1 MKQFLYLDT
10 DIVNSIIAQAE
21 KGIIT
26 QRTIEA
32 SETKSKNKRK
42 LFSPKATASASG
54 GFWKF
59 VEAKA
64 QLEVSGEFERIIS
77 NGQAS
82 KDVIEK
88 VMHDAAFDEACKYIE
103 IHEIKEGTQDFDE
116 AGCYLKLWR
125 EFTFIDL
132 DYLENVFQ
140 IGEDTSLMKEL
151 SKEQIEKKATESTN
165 RKQRRDNKDKFNQL
179 LDDAIEKSAGQIDM
193 LNSMIRL
200 LKRLIPYKRILLS
213 RDGYI
218 IPVDD
223 KYFRIDPN
231 CMGFKYGGTITC
243 IGMVTNLIGED
254 FDPID
259 NGNVFEK
266 IQFSANEALR
276 GLLPTKEKNLCVLHP
291 IAIYYG
297 E

>member
-42 LFSPKATASASG
+42 LFAPKTSASATG

-77 NGQAS
+77 SGQTS

-103 IHEIKEGTQDFDE
+103 IHEIEEGSQEFDE
-116 AGCYLKLWR
+116 EGCYLKLWR

-151 SKEQIEKKATESTN
+151 SKEQIEKKASESTN

-179 LDDAIEKSAGQIDM
+179 LDEAIEKSAGQLDM

-223 KYFRIDPN
+223 KYFRIDSN
-231 CMGFKYGGTITC
+231 CMGFKYGGSITC

-254 FDPID
+254 FDPAD
-259 NGNVFEK
+259 SSNVFEK

-276 GLLPTKEKNLCVLHP
+276 GFLPTKEKNLCVLHP

-297 E
+297 K

>member
-32 SETKSKNKRK
+32 SETKNKNRRK
-42 LFSPKATASASG
+42 LFSPKANASAG

-64 QLEVSGEFERIIS
+64 QLEMTGEFEGVIL

-88 VMHDAAFDEACKYIE
+88 VLHDAAFDEACKYIE
-103 IHEIKEGTQDFDE
+103 IHDVKEGIQDFNKE
-116 AGCYLKLWR
+116 GNYLKLWR
-125 EFTFIDL
+125 ELTFIDL
-132 DYLENVFQ
+132 DYLENIFQ
-140 IGEDTSLMKEL
+140 IGEGSTQMKEL
-151 SKEQIEKKATESTN
+151 SKEQIEKKVFESTN

-179 LDDAIEKSAGQIDM
+179 LDETIEKSAGQIDM

-200 LKRLIPYKRILLS
+200 LKRLIPYKRLLLS
-213 RDGYI
+213 KDGYI
-218 IPVDD
+218 IPADD
-223 KYFRIDPN
+223 KFFRIDPK
-231 CMGFKYGGTITC
+231 CMGFKYGGSITC
-243 IGMVTNLIGED
+243 IGMLTNLIGED
-254 FDPID
+254 FNPTD
-259 NGNVFEK
+259 NDNVFEK
-266 IQFSANEALR
+266 IQFSAHEALR
-276 GLLPTKEKNLCVLHP
+276 DLLPTKEKNLCVIHP

>member
-54 GFWKF
+54 RFWKF

-64 QLEVSGEFERIIS
+64 QLEVTGEFERIIS

-140 IGEDTSLMKEL
+140 IDEDTSLMKEL

-218 IPVDD
+218 IPVED

>member
-32 SETKSKNKRK
+32 SKTKNKNQGK
-42 LFSPKATASASG
+42 LFKPKSSVSAKG

-64 QLEVSGEFERIIS
+64 QLEVTGEFEKIIS
-77 NGQAS
+77 SGHAS

-88 VMHDAAFDEACKYIE
+88 VMHDAAFDEACKYID

-151 SKEQIEKKATESTN
+151 SQNQIERKVTESTN

-179 LDDAIEKSAGQIDM
+179 LDEAIEKSVGQIDI
-193 LNSMIRL
+193 LNSMIKL

-223 KYFRIDPN
+223 KYFRIDPK
-231 CMGFKYGGTITC
+231 CMGFKYGGIITC

-259 NGNVFEK
+259 NSNVFEK

-276 GLLPTKEKNLCVLHP
+276 ELLPTKEKNLCVLHP

>member
-21 KGIIT
+21 KGLIT

-32 SETKSKNKRK
+32 SETKSKNKKK
-42 LFSPKATASASG
+42 LFSPKITTSATG

-64 QLEVSGEFERIIS
+64 QLEISGEFERMVS
-77 NGQAS
+77 SGQVS
-82 KDVIEK
+82 RDVFEK
-88 VMHDAAFDEACKYIE
+88 VLHDAAFDEACKYIN
-103 IHEIKEGTQDFDE
+103 IHNVKENSQEFDE
-116 AGCYLKLWR
+116 EGSYLKLWR
-125 EFTFIDL
+125 DFTFVDL

-140 IGEDTSLMKEL
+140 IGEDAVLMKEV
-151 SKEQIEKKATESTN
+151 SRGQIEKNAAESTN
-165 RKQRRDNKDKFNQL
+165 RKRRRDNRDKFET
-179 LDDAIEKSAGQIDM
+179 IEKSAGQIDM
-193 LNSMIRL
+193 FCSLIRL
-200 LKRLIPYKRILLS
+200 LKRLVPYKRILLS

-218 IPVDD
+218 IPVED
-223 KYFRIDPN
+223 KYFRIDSK
-231 CMGFKYGGTITC
+231 CMGFKYGGFITC

-254 FDPID
+254 FDPVD
-259 NGNVFEK
+259 NGNVFAK

-276 GLLPTKEKNLCVLHP
+276 SLLPTKQKNLCVIHP